1 MIHLKHDK
9 TAWWRK
15 EHDDRCDIVVLGA
28 EPLQVG
34 GGCTCGRA
42 FTDPDPA
49 EDSRK
54 DEG

>member
-15 EHDDRCDIVVLGA
+15 DHDADCDIVRLGA
-28 EPLQVG
+28 EPLVIG

-42 FTDPDPA
+42 FLDPDP
-49 EDSRK
+49 
-54 DEG
+54 EGQAVSDD